1 MYLIW
6 LCFIRTLLACG
17 PCERNSC
24 VFIYLNNPSIF
35 QLIDESISV
44 HVASSCSC
52 GCGCVSASLRLSVC
66 CLSVSLSAC
75 AVRCLF
81 ATDRRPFFLCTRAIS
96 TTNDVVLKGPKSV
109 LRPERDRRCTVAR
122 PSATRGSRTDTN
134 ERACFCERAQRVR
147 SKNSWQIEN
156 NDVVSRTVRL
166 GETTQRQIE
175 REIGRRRV
183 RETVAQ
189 TDRETDR
196 QTNIERETDRLTIS
210 RRDIPTDRQ
219 RDKGRQR
226 NK

>member
-44 HVASSCSC
+44 HVASSCS
-52 GCGCVSASLRLSVC
+52 CGCVSASLRLSVC

-122 PSATRGSRTDTN
+122 PNATRGSRTDTN

-156 NDVVSRTVRL
+156 NDVVSPTRRNNTETD
-166 GETTQRQIE
+166 GER
-175 REIGRRRV
+175 GRRRG

-189 TDRETDR
+189 TDQETDR
-196 QTNIERETDRLTIS
+196 QTNIERETDRLSIS

>member
-52 GCGCVSASLRLSVC
+52 GCVFASLRLSVC

-134 ERACFCERAQRVR
+134 ERACLCERAQRVR

-175 REIGRRRV
+175 READG
-183 RETVAQ
+183 EA
-189 TDRETDR
+189 ER
-196 QTNIERETDRLTIS
+196 Q
-210 RRDIPTDRQ
+210 
-219 RDKGRQR
+219 GH
-226 NK
+226 